1 MRLFALASLG
11 LVLSGAL
18 PEVARAQVSMITDP
32 PSRWSWGGY
41 VASDFRMEFETKSDT
56 GDEFDAWRSG
66 IEGGVGGPINQS
78 VLVGFAAR
86 YAHSSFDFNL
96 DNGSPLVY
104 GGPRL
109 PRDPWNTIN
118 TLDLVPHA
126 TLLVGDRVSVVA
138 TVPIRWAAESGADKN
153 AFAGGISA
161 IVRWHVNDDL
171 MVGAGLGVT
180 SQLGRDAET
189 FPILALRW
197 RIDESLDLRTEGD
210 WLQGGSTALYWGPSD
225 TVRFLL
231 SAGYERTRF
240 RLDDYGSARDT
251 DGVGEIT
258 TVPLEVGLRLQFLE
272 GAYLDFRAGLGIA
285 GRIRVE
291 TPGGNRLYDQRFDPA
306 PRWSMA
312 IHLPIGGGAARPGH
326 GHDRR
331 PN

>member
-1 MRLFALASLG
+1 VLRAALFFLG
-11 LVLSGAL
+11 LLGIAGL
-18 PEVARAQVSMITDP
+18 PGLARAQYSMVTDP
-32 PSRWSWGGY
+32 PSRWAWSGH
-41 VASDFRMEFETKSDT
+41 VASDFRMEFETKSDA

-96 DNGSPLVY
+96 DNGAPLVY
-104 GGPRL
+104 GGTQL
-109 PRDPWNTIN
+109 PREPWNTIN
-118 TLDLVPHA
+118 TLDLVPH
-126 TLLVGDRVSVVA
+126 TTVLVGDQVSVVA
-138 TVPIRWAAESGADKN
+138 TVPIRWAAESGADRN

-161 IVRWHVNDDL
+161 IVRWQVNDDL

-189 FPILALRW
+189 FPIVALDW

-210 WLQGGSTALYWGPSD
+210 WLQGGSTALYYGPSD

-251 DGVGEIT
+251 DGIGEIT
-258 TVPLEVGLRLQFLE
+258 TVPLELGLRLQFLE
-272 GAYLDFRAGLGIA
+272 GAWFDFRTGLGIA

-291 TPGGNRLYDQRFDPA
+291 TAGGNKLYDQRFDPA
-306 PRWSMA
+306 WRWSMA
-312 IHLPIGGGAARPGH
+312 VHIPIGDPGS
-326 GHDRR
+326 GPD
-331 PN
+331 